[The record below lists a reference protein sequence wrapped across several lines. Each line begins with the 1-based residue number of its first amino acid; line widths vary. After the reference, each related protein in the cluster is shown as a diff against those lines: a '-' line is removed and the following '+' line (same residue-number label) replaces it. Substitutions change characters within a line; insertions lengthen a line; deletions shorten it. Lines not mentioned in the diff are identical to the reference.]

1 MDLNHVA
8 AFVRVVDTGSFTL
21 AAKALGI
28 PKSSVSRSVASL
40 ERELGV
46 RLLHRT
52 TRQLRVTDVGAE
64 LHHRAS
70 RALAE
75 IDEAT
80 DEALSAQRELRGS
93 IRISAPADLG
103 VWAVAPIVSRFVRRH
118 PMVKVDVRLSGRIV
132 DLVSERFD
140 LAVRAGAIRDESLVA
155 RACGSFELGLYA
167 SARYSARRAL
177 PTRIEELAGHDCIL
191 FRSDTGTLEWRLR
204 SNAGDHASVEPRA
217 SISADDISFLK
228 KSALAGAGIALLP
241 SFIVQREVAAGKLER
256 VLPEWSHAASMLHVV
271 YPSARYVPRRIVLFR
286 DYLAT
291 ELVKLSRR
299 SVANQSMGGAGQ
311 STSGRIRPLASN
323 GSSA

>member
-21 AAKALGI
+21 AAKALGV

-52 TRQLRVTDVGAE
+52 TRQLHVTDAGAE

-70 RALAE
+70 RALTE
-75 IDEAT
+75 IHEAT
-80 DEALSAQRELRGS
+80 DEALSAQRELRGT

-118 PMVKVDVRLSGRIV
+118 PSVKIDVRLSGRIV

-167 SARYSARRAL
+167 SSRYATRRAL
-177 PTRIEELAGHDCIL
+177 PLSVDELAVHDCIL
-191 FRSDTGTLEWRLR
+191 FRSDTGALEWRLR
-204 SNAGDHASVEPRA
+204 SKGGEHASVEPRA

-228 KSALAGAGIALLP
+228 KAALAGAGIALLP
-241 SFIVQREVAAGKLER
+241 AFMVAREVESGKLER
-256 VLPEWSHAASMLHVV
+256 VLPAWSHAASMLHVV

-299 SVANQSMGGAGQ
+299 SAAESKSGGSRVNAA
-311 STSGRIRPLASN
+311 SRVKPLASRE
-323 GSSA
+323 S